1 MPYLGNSPDN
11 QTFLSGTD
19 YFSGNG
25 STVLFTLSRQV
36 TSINDIL
43 VVVENVVQYPGDAYS
58 VIGNQLTF
66 TGTPP
71 SGTNN
76 IYVRYMSVNTRSIG
90 VSDGAITT
98 PKIQDVSVT
107 SSKLA
112 DSAIITSKIA
122 DGAITS
128 SKIADGAITS
138 TDLNA
143 TLDLSSKTITLSV
156 STLGIPGTQT
166 NPFKSIAQAQFFG
179 VQRGLYYFTN
189 GTLTQ
194 QLYYDHADG
203 GWILISS
210 SNSSDSTFPG
220 GTSRNSTTYYVNRN
234 GTAGSTGTI
243 SPNNDY
249 LIGSWLDAYK
259 FTRVRG
265 IGFGRGSTNGTYTW
279 PTNPGVTVE
288 CQWACESYTQIVN
301 KSAVPVQIT
310 SDGSGVPSGATY
322 FIMDAVRMDF
332 TANGTFDANSNQS
345 TIGWAAVT
353 NSNGD
358 PVGGT
363 YLGHGSAEG
372 SFEGWYNAAN
382 SASDC
387 QGWTT
392 WVR

>member
-1 MPYLGNSPDN
+1 M
-11 QTFLSGTD
+11 
-19 YFSGNG
+19 
-25 STVLFTLSRQV
+25 LF
-36 TSINDIL
+36 
-43 VVVENVVQYPGDAYS
+43 
-58 VIGNQLTF
+58 
-66 TGTPP
+66 
-71 SGTNN
+71 
-76 IYVRYMSVNTRSIG
+76 RS
-90 VSDGAITT
+90 ITT

-112 DSAIITSKIA
+112 DSAIISSKIA

-249 LIGSWLDAYK
+249 LIGSWLDASNLRN
-259 FTRVRG
+259 RVYQLEQENELMR
-265 IGFGRGSTNGTYTW
+265 IAL
-279 PTNPGVTVE
+279 E
-288 CQWACESYTQIVN
+288 DIQ
-301 KSAVPVQIT
+301 
-310 SDGSGVPSGATY
+310 
-322 FIMDAVRMDF
+322 RMD
-332 TANGTFDANSNQS
+332 TEGR
-345 TIGWAAVT
+345 IGWIAQET
-353 NSNGD
+353 LEN
-358 PVGGT
+358 T
-363 YLGHGSAEG
+363 KKY
-372 SFEGWYNAAN
+372 
-382 SASDC
+382 
-387 QGWTT
+387 
-392 WVR
+392 